1 MSGEQTDVTFERHA
15 FASGRFRNR
24 LKSARKSTQRLVTAA
39 RKIAAGAA

>member
-1 MSGEQTDVTFERHA
+1 MNKPVSLLSDMHLHQ
-15 FASGRFRNR
+15 GRFRNR